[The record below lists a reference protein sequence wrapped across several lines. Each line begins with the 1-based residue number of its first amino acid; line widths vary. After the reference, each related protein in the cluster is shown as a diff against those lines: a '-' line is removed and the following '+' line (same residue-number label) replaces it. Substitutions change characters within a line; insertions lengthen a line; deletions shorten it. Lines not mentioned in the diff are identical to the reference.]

1 MVELHPENYYCYTEL
16 VEKRYQTIHT
26 NEINN
31 DNIDLHW
38 RAIVNILNDTID
50 DEISSNMVVHIV
62 FPDDEIDLYIFQY
75 LFNLMFWTLICASD
89 TRIMSYHLFF
99 EEVIN
104 QRTIT
109 DYINKFFV
117 KKNIKIMELI
127 KLNQN
132 IDRCIGKFRD
142 LENFQMYLCNTLS
155 FKDFTDLM
163 KESPEFAD
171 TIHTD
176 ISNIPMEDIK
186 EYGMENTRKQ
196 IKYITKRDRDNSLKY
211 SFISGEGTNI
221 RQFKEVFTNIGSM
234 PNGQG
239 SVFKHPIPNSFING
253 GLKDIEDF
261 VIDSSIGR
269 IAQILQKQN
278 VGQSGAFS
286 RKLGLNNQGS
296 RLHDD
301 PTFVCDSKNFE
312 VVTIKNKDYLKI
324 YNMRYYRFTENG
336 MEYLLDMDKDDELIG
351 KTLLFRSPMTCASY
365 ARGHGICY
373 RCYGDL
379 AYVNKNINIGQLAA
393 ELLSAIYIQILLSAK
408 HQLESAII
416 KMNWPEEFYYLFNV
430 EFDIISLKG
439 EDEMDYKKYK
449 LIIDAADIN
458 EEENDNDGDDEGEN
472 EFLNSDMEESYFINK
487 FYVKKPDGSVIEIST
502 ENNDPIYLH
511 NNLVNAINLN
521 MDEYEDDEEF
531 EQIEV
536 DMEKMDGPLF
546 IVNVRNNE
554 LSATMKRVKNL
565 IDNKNTIKLYDRNSI
580 LAEFIDANLQ
590 SNIKLNAVH
599 FEVLLSNQ
607 LRDKDDI
614 LESPDWSIK
623 NPKYQLITLD
633 NSLSNNPSITIR
645 LQSTKFKRA
654 LNHPA
659 NSKLYRH
666 SDMDLYT
673 MVHPQEF
680 MSGDYKSGLTEEEQD
695 KPIIDPLV
703 WVGPEHRKGDK

>member
-1 MVELHPENYYCYTEL
+1 MELYFENYYCYAEL
-16 VEKRYQTIHT
+16 AEKGYQVIHT
-26 NEINN
+26 DDIN
-31 DNIDLHW
+31 DSNIDLHFK
-38 RAIVNILNDTID
+38 AIVNILSDTID
-50 DEISSNMVVHIV
+50 DEASRNMMVHVV

-75 LFNLMFWTLICASD
+75 MFTLMFWTLICAGGE
-89 TRIMSYHLFF
+89 RIMSYHLFF

-104 QRTIT
+104 QRTISE
-109 DYINKFFV
+109 YINKFFV
-117 KKNIKIMELI
+117 KKNMKVMELI

-142 LENFQMYLCNTLS
+142 LENFQMYLCNTLN
-155 FKDFTDLM
+155 FKDTTDFM
-163 KESPEFAD
+163 KEFPEFAD
-171 TIHTD
+171 AIHTD

-186 EYGMENTRKQ
+186 EYGMDNTRKQ
-196 IKYITKRDRDNSLKY
+196 IRYITKHDRDHSLKY
-211 SFISGEGTNI
+211 SFISGEGTNTK
-221 RQFKEVFTNIGSM
+221 QFKEVFTNIGSM

-239 SVFKHPIPNSFING
+239 SVFKHPIPTSFING
-253 GLKDIEDF
+253 GLQSEEDF

-286 RKLGLNNQGS
+286 RKLGLNNQDS

-301 PTFVCDSKNFE
+301 PTFVCDSQNFE
-312 VVTIKNKDYLKI
+312 IVTIKNKDFLKA

-336 MEYLLDMDKDDELIG
+336 MEYLLDMDKDQHLIG
-351 KTLLFRSPMTCASY
+351 QTLLFRSPMTCASA

-379 AYVNKNINIGQLAA
+379 AYINRNINIGQLAA
-393 ELLSAIYIQILLSAK
+393 ELLSAIYTQMLLSAK

-416 KMNWPEEFYYLFNV
+416 KMNWPEEFYQLFNV
-430 EFDIISLKG
+430 EFDLISLKG

-458 EEENDNDGDDEGEN
+458 EDEVDDEENEDELSN
-472 EFLNSDMEESYFINK
+472 NSMEESYFVNRFFIK
-487 FYVKKPDGSVIEIST
+487 RPDGTMSEIST

-511 NNLVNAINLN
+511 NNLVSLINLD
-521 MDEYEDDEEF
+521 MDGYENDEEF
-531 EQIEV
+531 ERFEL
-536 DMEKMDGPLF
+536 DMEKIDGPMF
-546 IVNVRNNE
+546 IVSVRNNE

-565 IDNKNTIKLYDRNSI
+565 IDNKGTIKLYDRHTI
-580 LAEFIDANLQ
+580 LSEFIEANLQ
-590 SNIKLNAVH
+590 GNIRLNAVH
-599 FEVLLSNQ
+599 FEVMLMNQ

-633 NSLSNNPSITIR
+633 NSLSNNPSITVR

-659 NSKLYRH
+659 NTKLYRH
-666 SDMDLYT
+666 SNMDLYS

-680 MSGDYKSGLTEEEQD
+680 MSGNYESGLTEEEQD

-703 WVGPEHRKGDK
+703 WVAPEHRKENE

>member
-1 MVELHPENYYCYTEL
+1 MVKLYPENYYCYAEL
-16 VEKRYQTIHT
+16 AETGYQTIHT
-26 NEINN
+26 DEINN

-38 RAIVNILNDTID
+38 QGIVNILSDTID
-50 DEISSNMVVHIV
+50 DESSRNMVVHVV
-62 FPDDEIDLYIFQY
+62 FPDDEIELYIFQY
-75 LFNLMFWTLICASD
+75 LFTLMFWTLICASD
-89 TRIMSYHLFF
+89 MRIMSYHLFF

-104 QRTIT
+104 QKTIA

-117 KKNIKIMELI
+117 KKNIKTMELI

-132 IDRCIGKFRD
+132 IDRCIGKIRD

-155 FKDFTDLM
+155 FKDTTDFM
-163 KESPEFAD
+163 KEFPEFAD
-171 TIHTD
+171 AIHTD

-186 EYGMENTRKQ
+186 EYGIANTKKQ
-196 IKYITKRDRDNSLKY
+196 IQYITRRDRDHSLKY
-211 SFISGEGTNI
+211 SFISGEGTNVK
-221 RQFKEVFTNIGSM
+221 QFKEVFTNIGSM

-239 SVFKHPIPNSFING
+239 SVFKHAIPNSFING
-253 GLKDIEDF
+253 GLQDIEDF

-286 RKLGLNNQGS
+286 RKLGLNNQDS

-301 PTFVCDSKNFE
+301 PTFICDSQNFE
-312 VVTIKNKDYLKI
+312 TVTIKNKDYLKI
-324 YNMRYYRFTENG
+324 YNMRYYRFTKNG
-336 MEYLLDMDKDDELIG
+336 MEYLLDMDKDEELIG

-379 AYVNKNINIGQLAA
+379 AYINRNINIGQLAA
-393 ELLSAIYIQILLSAK
+393 ELLSAIYTQMLLSAK
-408 HQLESAII
+408 HQLESAIV
-416 KMNWPEEFYYLFNV
+416 KMNWPEEFYQLFNV
-430 EFDIISLKG
+430 EFDLISLKG

-458 EEENDNDGDDEGEN
+458 EEENDNEGADEDDN
-472 EFLNSDMEESYFINK
+472 EFLNSTMEESYFIGK
-487 FYVKKPDGSVIEIST
+487 FYVEKPDGSKIEIST

-511 NNLVNAINLN
+511 NNLVNIINLD
-521 MDEYEDDEEF
+521 MDEYEDNEEF

-536 DMEKMDGPLF
+536 DMEKVDGPLF

-565 IDNKNTIKLYDRNSI
+565 IDNKNTIKLYDRHSI
-580 LAEFIDANLQ
+580 LSEFIDANFQ
-590 SNIKLNAVH
+590 GNIKLNAVH
-599 FEVLLSNQ
+599 FEVMLANQ

-614 LESPDWSIK
+614 LESPDWSTK
-623 NPKYQLITLD
+623 DPNYQLITLD

-645 LQSTKFKRA
+645 LQSTKFKKA

-666 SDMDLYT
+666 SNMDLYS
-673 MVHPQEF
+673 MVRPQEF
-680 MSGDYKSGLTEEEQD
+680 MSGDYKSGLSKEEQD

-703 WVGPEHRKGDK
+703 WVGPEHRKESK